1 MTTTEFLIRAY
12 NKIYNYM
19 QTIDKPIYL
28 KTILSGTA
36 SGIFVGIVLYRI
48 CYLLASM

>member
-1 MTTTEFLIRAY
+1 
-12 NKIYNYM
+12 M
-19 QTIDKPIYL
+19 QAIPKPVYI

-36 SGIFVGIVLYRI
+36 FGIFVGIVLYRI